1 MGSTPSSCGSVRRS
15 AVASATRDPRFESS
29 HRQIFCQTHWNDQK
43 LKKKRL
49 GIVQFLS
56 KNCALNHL
64 QPFNLMKSFCFL
76 QEPATLYNNL
86 CPPNRISNQKQKVC
100 QNFCLRYRD
109 TLFSI
114 IFISTQKTFPHCRGS
129 LSLCLIFNFLQLLV
143 SRELQTNKK

>member
-1 MGSTPSSCGSVRRS
+1 M
-15 AVASATRDPRFESS
+15 
-29 HRQIFCQTHWNDQK
+29 
-43 LKKKRL
+43 
-49 GIVQFLS
+49 
-56 KNCALNHL
+56 NHL

-76 QEPATLYNNL
+76 QEPATFYNNL

-129 LSLCLIFNFLQLLV
+129 LSVFDIQLFATSCIARAANKQKIIFQGFMCSPSSCHFQPQMPLSLYSYLFSTLLQNITINSCKCTWLIECPVLSTQW
-143 SRELQTNKK
+143 